1 MSTRPSLV
9 RSIPFW
15 ALLAAS
21 IATAAAGALILTDR
35 LGVMTKTL
43 TDGTAT
49 GVEVYVG
56 QALATLGAVLLG
68 TGIIGILISLA
79 VAALSTLRPHAPVE
93 VVEPID
99 WSSEEAA
106 DDEIVTAEPEEP
118 AADAVG
124 TAATADA
131 TEADRQEDSSPTR

>member
-106 DDEIVTAEPEEP
+106 DDEILPSEPEAP
-118 AADAVG
+118 AASADVAPAAV
-124 TAATADA
+124 TTADA
-131 TEADRQEDSSPTR
+131 GRDEDSPTR